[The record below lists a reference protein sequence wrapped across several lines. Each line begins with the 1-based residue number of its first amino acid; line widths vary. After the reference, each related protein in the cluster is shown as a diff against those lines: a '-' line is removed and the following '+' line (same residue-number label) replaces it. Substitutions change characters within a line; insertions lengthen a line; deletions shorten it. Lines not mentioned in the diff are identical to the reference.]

1 MTRTTRVAG
10 TAGAL
15 LLAIALSAPVAQA
28 SRGTGC
34 PKGFTLESV
43 EVLGD
48 DFTGVADNV
57 NHDGL
62 ICIKPLKSGGGIFI
76 DNTTP

>member
-1 MTRTTRVAG
+1 MRLRLLVVA
-10 TAGAL
+10 AL
-15 LLAIALSAPVAQA
+15 PVALACAVVPAAQA
-28 SRGTGC
+28 APTGAGC
-34 PKGFTLESV
+34 PNGFTLAPVS
-43 EVLGD
+43 VLGT

-62 ICIKPLKSGGGIFI
+62 ICIRDLKSANRGIFI